1 MQKRDWTQLWL
12 EYGRKRDCGNGAYVT
27 EAAVAGFSEENR
39 IVAHALEELK
49 NGVEGMLGIGIHM
62 G

>member
-27 EAAVAGFSEENR
+27 EAAVAGFFWEKRDVAQSFVEFKKGGEGEKEE
-39 IVAHALEELK
+39 K
-49 NGVEGMLGIGIHM
+49 KEG
-62 G
+62 